1 MVLKNVELVM
11 GGREGSMVDWVMGAK
26 LREHEKEREA
36 VVLGGLKE

>member
-11 GGREGSMVDWVMGAK
+11 GGREGSMVDWVMDAK